1 MRHNLS
7 IRVSDKPQNG
17 GVVACRT
24 VNINVLVMA
33 ETLRFLAGSVH
44 AVTDAM
50 LRNELTG
57 DAGTEFLT
65 ICHEGASKNKCY
77 EIVQRRMLWNQGLFF
92 E

>member
-1 MRHNLS
+1 
-7 IRVSDKPQNG
+7 
-17 GVVACRT
+17 
-24 VNINVLVMA
+24 MA

-77 EIVQRRMLWNQGLFF
+77 EIVQRRMLWNQ
-92 E
+92 